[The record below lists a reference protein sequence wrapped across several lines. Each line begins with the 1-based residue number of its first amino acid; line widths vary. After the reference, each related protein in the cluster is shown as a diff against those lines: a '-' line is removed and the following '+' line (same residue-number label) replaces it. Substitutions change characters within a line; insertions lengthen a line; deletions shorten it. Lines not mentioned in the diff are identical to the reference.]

1 MYAATKS
8 DRAFYRP
15 GSSASVRSWTL
26 IAARTFGDW
35 QQRMRTRRA
44 LASLDDRLLKDVGLN
59 RADVWREC
67 SKPFWKE

>member
-8 DRAFYRP
+8 EHAFDQP
-15 GSSASVRSWTL
+15 GPFASVPSWSL
-26 IAARTFGDW
+26 IAARTFGNW
-35 QQRMRTRRA
+35 QQRLRSRRA

-67 SKPFWKE
+67 SKPFWQE